1 MKSLLLL
8 VLLLV
13 MRGPLLGESVDGAFV
28 DRAEDYSESLAN
40 QLHALSLAVREK
52 KIDELASYFAAGLS
66 AGGLPVRGDVAH
78 PANKWTVAW
87 NADWSSD
94 GLDREAFVGEWR
106 RYLGYFS
113 AIEDVRFKVKQAH
126 FIEGEAV
133 QADAHIY
140 FAIVGRDASGMRQWA
155 EAEAWIEATLQPEGR
170 WLLDAFE
177 LEKHGAH
184 VALTELFS
192 EVSLPAGMFRSAP
205 RFGTPGNQDFLAHG
219 VAVADIDRDGWL
231 DALVTGVGRNFLY
244 MNQGDGTFAE
254 RASAA
259 GVQFTP
265 PATGPLFL
273 DSDNDGDVDLFL
285 AAAGYQMLFEN
296 RPTEEGA
303 PNLVDVSQ
311 EAGVAY
317 PAQGFS
323 AVAADVDQDG
333 WSDIYVTSYNQYGT
347 VMPNSWSRAT
357 NGTPNLLFVN
367 RGDGTFTEQAESRG
381 VADGRWSYAASF
393 ADLDEDGDQDL
404 YVANDFGENGY
415 YRNEGGYFTDRAEE
429 VGLLDPGNGMGVSV
443 GDFDNDGRLDLH
455 VSNMSSTAGNRI
467 LSRLFPDGV
476 KQLDE
481 TRVLNKLAAGN
492 TLFRNLGSGSF
503 EDASQ
508 AAGPFGA
515 GWAFGGGF
523 VDFDNDGWQ
532 DLHAPNGFISGKS
545 LKDT

>member
-1 MKSLLLL
+1 M
-8 VLLLV
+8 
-13 MRGPLLGESVDGAFV
+13 
-28 DRAEDYSESLAN
+28 
-40 QLHALSLAVREK
+40 
-52 KIDELASYFAAGLS
+52 
-66 AGGLPVRGDVAH
+66 
-78 PANKWTVAW
+78 
-87 NADWSSD
+87 
-94 GLDREAFVGEWR
+94 
-106 RYLGYFS
+106 
-113 AIEDVRFKVKQAH
+113 
-126 FIEGEAV
+126 
-133 QADAHIY
+133 
-140 FAIVGRDASGMRQWA
+140 
-155 EAEAWIEATLQPEGR
+155 
-170 WLLDAFE
+170 
-177 LEKHGAH
+177 
-184 VALTELFS
+184 
-192 EVSLPAGMFRSAP
+192 
-205 RFGTPGNQDFLAHG
+205 
-219 VAVADIDRDGWL
+219 
-231 DALVTGVGRNFLY
+231 
-244 MNQGDGTFAE
+244 
-254 RASAA
+254 
-259 GVQFTP
+259 
-265 PATGPLFL
+265 
-273 DSDNDGDVDLFL
+273 
-285 AAAGYQMLFEN
+285 
-296 RPTEEGA
+296 
-303 PNLVDVSQ
+303 
-311 EAGVAY
+311 AY